1 MWAALIDLAAVGRA
15 ADMVAEAVR
24 TPVVAFAA
32 QVAQAAVGRVVLRP
46 VVVQAD
52 TLEVVQVDSDTC
64 HYLSTNNNRGK

>member
-1 MWAALIDLAAVGRA
+1 MVVAPFVADTVAGMWAALIDLAAVGRA

-32 QVAQAAVGRVVLRP
+32 QV
-46 VVVQAD
+46 
-52 TLEVVQVDSDTC
+52 VQVDSDTC